1 MGKHFDKEYK
11 EYVSKLV
18 VEEGRKATEVAYELE
33 ISYKTLSRWVRDYKE
48 KTTGNQTTEKYITPS
63 ELEKLK
69 KQHEKEL
76 AQLREENE
84 ILKKAMHIFT
94 KNPM

>member
-1 MGKHFDKEYK
+1 MGKHFSQEYK

-18 VEEGRKATEVAYELE
+18 VEEGRKTSEVAYELE
-33 ISYKTLSRWVRDYKE
+33 ISYKTICRWVKNYKE
-48 KTTGNQTTEKYITPS
+48 KLNANQSGESYITPS

-69 KQHEKEL
+69 KQHEKEIQ
-76 AQLREENE
+76 QLKEENE

-94 KNPM
+94 KNPE

>member
-1 MGKHFDKEYK
+1 MGKHFSQEYK

-18 VEEGRKATEVAYELE
+18 VEEGRKKTDVAYELE
-33 ISYKTLSRWVRDYKE
+33 ISYKTLCRWVKNYRE
-48 KTTGNQTTEKYITPS
+48 ELNANQPGESYITPS

-69 KQHEKEL
+69 KQHEKEIQ
-76 AQLREENE
+76 QLKEENE

-94 KNPM
+94 KNPE

>member
-1 MGKHFDKEYK
+1 MGKHHSQEYK

-33 ISYKTLSRWVRDYKE
+33 IPYKTLIIWVKAFREKLNSKKTDYV
-48 KTTGNQTTEKYITPS
+48 TPK
-63 ELEKLK
+63 ELEELK
-69 KQHEKEL
+69 KQHEREL
-76 AQLREENE
+76 EQLREENE

-94 KNPM
+94 KSQK

>member
-1 MGKHFDKEYK
+1 MGKHFDQEYK
-11 EYVSKLV
+11 EYASKLV

-33 ISYKTLSRWVRDYKE
+33 ISYKTLCKWVAAYKKKISSEDSKE
-48 KTTGNQTTEKYITPS
+48 KYMTPT

-69 KQHEKEL
+69 KQYEKEMQ
-76 AQLREENE
+76 QLKEENE

-94 KNPM
+94 KNQE

>member
-1 MGKHFDKEYK
+1 MGKHHSQEYK

-33 ISYKTLSRWVRDYKE
+33 IPYKTLIIWVKAYRE
-48 KTTGNQTTEKYITPS
+48 KLNSKKPDYITPK
-63 ELEKLK
+63 ELEDLK
-69 KQHEKEL
+69 KQHEREIE
-76 AQLREENE
+76 QLREENE

-94 KNPM
+94 KSQK

>member
-1 MGKHFDKEYK
+1 MGKHYTQEYK

-18 VEEGRKATEVAYELE
+18 VEEGRKATDLSRELE
-33 ISYKTLSRWVRDYKE
+33 ISYKTLSRWVAVYKE
-48 KTTGNQTTEKYITPS
+48 QLNANQTPQNYITPK

-69 KQHEKEL
+69 IQHEKEL
-76 AQLREENE
+76 ERLKEENE

-94 KNPM
+94 KNQA

>member
-1 MGKHFDKEYK
+1 MGKHYDQEFK

-18 VEEGRKATEVAYELE
+18 VEEGRRASEVARELE
-33 ISYKTLSRWVRDYKE
+33 ISAKSLSRWVQVYKQQHASSDS
-48 KTTGNQTTEKYITPS
+48 KEKYITPK

-69 KQHEKEL
+69 QQHEKEL
-76 AQLREENE
+76 QALKEENE

-94 KNPM
+94 KGQM

>member
-1 MGKHFDKEYK
+1 MGKHFSQEYK

-33 ISYKTLSRWVRDYKE
+33 ISYKTMSRWVKDYKDKKNTKQAGE
-48 KTTGNQTTEKYITPS
+48 GYITPS

-69 KQHEKEL
+69 KQHEKEMQ
-76 AQLREENE
+76 QLKEENE

-94 KNPM
+94 KNPE

>member
-1 MGKHFDKEYK
+1 MGKHFSLEYK

-18 VEEGRKATEVAYELE
+18 VEEGRKASDVAYELE
-33 ISYKTLSRWVRDYKE
+33 ISYKTICRWVKIYKDRLIA
-48 KTTGNQTTEKYITPS
+48 NQSGVVSISPS

-69 KQHEKEL
+69 KQHEKEIQ
-76 AQLREENE
+76 QLKEENE

-94 KNPM
+94 KNPE